1 MHKHGMELNHAIYMF
16 NYSGF
21 DKISSRLVKYFKVAF
36 NCIEKI
42 LLSIS
47 KFRARFF
54 LSF

>member
-36 NCIEKI
+36 NCVEK
-42 LLSIS
+42 
-47 KFRARFF
+47 FCCRFQYFVLEF
-54 LSF
+54 L